1 MRLRRMGKN
10 WITRIL
16 SGARRATR
24 GSHRRD
30 HNSHS
35 QPCSSRYATRA
46 RPQVLGDL
54 VSRTPPRLRRTP
66 PRLRRAQTAP
76 GPHNPG
82 AAPAP
87 RRRGPRPEKYV
98 LGSQVRF
105 SKIRDFDHTRLD
117 DARMSTF
124 IGQSCQITTRFAPDI
139 PPLMTER
146 TKQSLVKTQIHDF
159 GPSLFRLS
167 TVFQSETGPR
177 QAVGQDELQK

>member
-54 VSRTPPRLRRTP
+54 VSRTPPRLRR
-66 PRLRRAQTAP
+66 AQTAP

-82 AAPAP
+82 AAPAR
-87 RRRGPRPEKYV
+87 RRRGPAPREIRTRFP
-98 LGSQVRF
+98 GAF
-105 SKIRDFDHTRLD
+105 SKNRDFDHTRLD
-117 DARMSTF
+117 DARLSTF
-124 IGQSCQITTRFAPDI
+124 IGQSCQIATRFAPDI
-139 PPLMTER
+139 PPSMTER
-146 TKQSLVKTQIHDF
+146 TKQSLVKTHAHDLE
-159 GPSLFRLS
+159 PSLFQLS

-177 QAVGQDELQK
+177 QAVGQDKTQGLFQ

>member
-10 WITRIL
+10 RITRIL

-30 HNSHS
+30 HYSHS

-54 VSRTPPRLRRTP
+54 VSRTPLRLRRTP

-87 RRRGPRPEKYV
+87 RRRGPAPREMRTRLP
-98 LGSQVRF
+98 GAF
-105 SKIRDFDHTRLD
+105 SKNRDFVHTQLD

-124 IGQSCQITTRFAPDI
+124 IGQSCKIPTRFAPDI
-139 PPLMTER
+139 PPLMTAG
-146 TKQSLVKTQIHDF
+146 TKQLLLKTQIHDF

-167 TVFQSETGPR
+167 TVFERETGPR
-177 QAVGQDELQK
+177 QAVGQEHFF